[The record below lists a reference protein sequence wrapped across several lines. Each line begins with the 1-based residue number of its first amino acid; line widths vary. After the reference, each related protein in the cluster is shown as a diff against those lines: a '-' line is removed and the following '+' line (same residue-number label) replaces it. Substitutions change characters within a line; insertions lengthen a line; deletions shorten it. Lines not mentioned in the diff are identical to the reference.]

1 MEIGQN
7 IKEFTEQ
14 GEVVLI
20 YSLCVGSRTLVVT
33 NANAAVVSYSI
44 EGEQIIAG
52 YDEFLASRTKS
63 SDKLW
68 SATVEDDAIIFSD
81 FQDGTPSQIKYSLSD
96 NGFSITKMDSL
107 HSNAATTPFYFN
119 CAKDTTLSISGR
131 FEGRPFEQLDI
142 QSTVELPDWQKDTL
156 AKVAKIETPSLVISL
171 ESSMPLLRVSRQA
184 QTLALESLDDML
196 KREQCTEALPEGAIA
211 AIEHST
217 TYHILV
223 K

>member
-20 YSLCVGSRTLVVT
+20 YSLCLGSRTLVVT

-44 EGEQIIAG
+44 DSEQTIAG
-52 YDEFLASRTKS
+52 YEEFLASRTKS

-81 FQDGTPSQIKYSLSD
+81 FQDGTPSQIKYSLTE

-107 HSNAATTPFYFN
+107 HSAGAFAPFYFN
-119 CAKDTTLSISGR
+119 CTKDTTLSISGR
-131 FEGRPFEQLDI
+131 FENKPFDELDI
-142 QSTVELPDWQKDTL
+142 QSTVELADWQKDTL
-156 AKVAKIETPSLVISL
+156 AKVAKIETTALVISL
-171 ESSMPLLRVSRQA
+171 ESSMPLLRVSKQA
-184 QTLALESLDDML
+184 DSLSLESLDDIL
-196 KREQCTEALPEGAIA
+196 KREQCTETLPEGAIA
-211 AIEHST
+211 AIEHSI
-217 TYHILV
+217 TYEILV